1 MEFVL
6 RHFGT
11 FQDSFSLGR
20 PSKKAKAKANT
31 LGTEL
36 VKKQKVD
43 EKTNA
48 ETWKQSKK
56 RHKMNSWW
64 DYISHGI
71 DVSKELNAD
80 FNCPKTHLMTHSVE
94 QIW

>member
-20 PSKKAKAKANT
+20 ASKKANAKANT
-31 LGTEL
+31 LG
-36 VKKQKVD
+36 KVD
-43 EKTNA
+43 AKTNA
-48 ETWKQSKK
+48 ETWKPSKK
-56 RHKMNSWW
+56 RRKMNSWW

-80 FNCPKTHLMTHSVE
+80 FNCPKTHLITHSVE